1 MPKTLDFYNQALP
14 SMRYSFDGDG
24 LVSYTTATGQ
34 LMPAEVDGKRLVL
47 PTDAWLKKGFG
58 DTFLGWHP
66 LSETM
71 ARRGTSPI
79 MQHMQRN
86 ARAQLS
92 FTYIYLAQQLLRVAA
107 DRELHKELPVTD
119 DCNEFLKKMQLADD
133 KLVKVFDKLIHA
145 ASEKKRL
152 ITLYLKN
159 GGTYEGKKVNRLAVI
174 RFPLIELLETED
186 NKVLGVEVKPK
197 QRQVLLTLLRTIL
210 PNGDDPEQ
218 YSAGS
223 NNRVAPYFHAFMQA
237 YRKVIVQLNKIIM
250 RYGQPMALPVK
261 PFPVFDEEYLGMF
274 GEIYDEIPS
283 LEGNDGGV
291 NEVDD
296 SDEPEPVVKKATK
309 TIEVAAPAAQGIQVV
324 AQPAAQGVHGHA
336 PLRASQAA
344 RVVEEDTIDFETLKQ
359 HMLQPQQATMMGAGY
374 PNIAVG
380 GVGLAPQGHVV
391 MPWQAQVQAPVA
403 HNPFAGVAAS
413 RQMETS
419 MPLSN
424 PYGGGGYG
432 MGVSTGLGTTITP
445 GIGGYQAGMAAQT
458 LL

>member
-1 MPKTLDFYNQALP
+1 MPKTLDFYKQALP
-14 SMRYSFDGDG
+14 SMRYSFDKEG

-34 LMPAEVDGKRLVL
+34 QMPAEVDGKRIVL

-133 KLVKVFDKLIHA
+133 KLVKVFDKLIQA

-223 NNRVAPYFHAFMQA
+223 NNRIAPYFHAFMQA
-237 YRKVIVQLNKIIM
+237 YRKVIVQLNKIIT

-261 PFPVFDEEYLGMF
+261 AFPVFDEEYLGMF
-274 GEIYDEIPS
+274 GDIYDEIPS

-291 NEVDD
+291 QEVEEE
-296 SDEPEPVVKKATK
+296 DEVAPVKKT
-309 TIEVAAPAAQGIQVV
+309 TQRVEVAAQPTQGIQVV
-324 AQPAAQGVHGHA
+324 QSPAAQGVHTSTPMRQA
-336 PLRASQAA
+336 AA

-359 HMLQPQQATMMGAGY
+359 HMLQPQQAAMMGAGY
-374 PNIAVG
+374 PNMAVG
-380 GVGLAPQGHVV
+380 GVGVAPQGHVV
-391 MPWQAQVQAPVA
+391 MPWQPQAAAPQA
-403 HNPFAGVAAS
+403 YNPFAAVVAS
-413 RQMETS
+413 RQMETT

-424 PYGGGGYG
+424 PYGSGAYG
-432 MGVSTGLGTTITP
+432 MGVSTGMGSTITP
-445 GIGGYQAGMAAQT
+445 GIGGYQTGMAAQS